1 MVAACVV
8 GGARDGALGRCTPAR
23 TALCRMGPWPW
34 AMTSPFPLLTQKQ
47 IPDLDPQFQA
57 FSCRVCKYT
66 AEVRR
71 KECAGHPHAVERVEA
86 VKRWW
91 ECEACRYRFSTVGVK
106 YPTSRCTK

>member
-1 MVAACVV
+1 M
-8 GGARDGALGRCTPAR
+8 GHDFPIPPFNTPANPR
-23 TALCRMGPWPW
+23 PG
-34 AMTSPFPLLTQKQ
+34 
-47 IPDLDPQFQA
+47 PQFQA